1 MKFHKREIPRGVYGE
16 LSKIKEELE
25 EAYDAEEQKQ
35 DLMLL
40 IELADIV
47 GAAAGVSEKYGMS
60 LDQLVAFA
68 KLRSQV
74 AQEENK
80 KKLTLPPPQA
90 MAQAMADGEVLKKIQ
105 TLEDVP
111 MPDLRA
117 GRDISGTTQVSPGL
131 YVVDGV
137 KSSFLP

>member
-47 GAAAGVSEKYGMS
+47 GAAAGVAAKYHMS

-68 KLRSQV
+68 KLRSEV

-90 MAQAMADGEVLKKIQ
+90 MADVEVLKKIQ
-105 TLEDVP
+105 ALENVP